1 LRFAAAR
8 VAAAIARPSSVPSIG
23 SDGCDMLLL
32 LLLLP
37 LVLDALQLLVLA
49 RADAVG

>member
-32 LLLLP
+32 LLLP